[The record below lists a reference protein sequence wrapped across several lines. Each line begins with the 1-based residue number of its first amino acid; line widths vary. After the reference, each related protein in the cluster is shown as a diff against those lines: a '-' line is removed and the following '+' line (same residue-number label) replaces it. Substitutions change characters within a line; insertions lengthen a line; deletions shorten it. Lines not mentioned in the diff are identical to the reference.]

1 MQERTLYEYA
11 VLRLVPR
18 VEREEFINIGVIL
31 FCKKQKFAGVKYL
44 LDEDK
49 LNAIFKN
56 DEMCITTI
64 KQNLQSFEQ
73 ICIGDSKA
81 GKIARLPVA
90 ERFRWLTA
98 KRSTII
104 QTSAVHSG
112 RTFDAAQTLGKL
124 FEELVL

>member
-31 FCKKQKFAGVKYL
+31 FCKKQKFGGVKYI
-44 LDEDK
+44 LDEAK
-49 LNAIFKN
+49 LNVLFKE
-56 DEMCITTI
+56 DELCIATI

-73 ICIGDSKA
+73 ICSGDKKA
-81 GKIARLPVA
+81 GKIAGLDLA

-104 QTSAVHSG
+104 QTSPVHSG
-112 RTFDAAQTLGKL
+112 RTFDAAQTLEDL
-124 FEELVL
+124 FHDLVM

>member
-18 VEREEFINIGVIL
+18 VEREEFINIGVVL
-31 FCKKQKFAGVKYL
+31 FCKKQKFAGIKYI
-44 LDEDK
+44 LDEEK
-49 LNAIFKN
+49 LKAIFKN
-56 DEMCITTI
+56 DEMCIETI
-64 KQNLQSFEQ
+64 RQNLYSFEQ
-73 ICIGDSKA
+73 ICAGDTQA
-81 GKIARLPVA
+81 GKIASLPIA

-112 RTFDAAQTLGKL
+112 RTFDAVQTLDQL
-124 FEELVL
+124 LEELVL